1 MKVRLEHAN
10 LSVRDVE
17 AMIRFLKTAF
27 PEFRI
32 RGEGTNRNGI
42 RWVHVG
48 TNDTYIVLNQAKTES
63 ARHWIPYSGEPGV
76 NHLAYEVDDVESL
89 RVRLSAAGYRDS
101 TMSCP
106 IRSAHLTR
114 LTSRSTRTPHRA
126 ALRADRPLPVSRT
139 LRRAS
144 WTPGLWISTYCSQ
157 AFGTRRRRVMCSTL

>member
-1 MKVRLEHAN
+1 MEARLEHAN

-17 AMIRFLKTAF
+17 AMIRFLMTAF

-42 RWVHVG
+42 RWVHIG

-63 ARHWIPYSGEPGV
+63 IRHWIPYSGEPGV

-101 TMSCP
+101 TVPNM
-106 IRSAHLTR
+106 H
-114 LTSRSTRTPHRA
+114 PHRKRVYFYDPDGNDWEFVQYFSQDPA
-126 ALRADRPLPVSRT
+126 KRNDYELPES
-139 LRRAS
+139 
-144 WTPGLWISTYCSQ
+144 
-157 AFGTRRRRVMCSTL
+157 

>member
-17 AMIRFLKTAF
+17 AMIRFLMTAF

-89 RVRLSAAGYRDS
+89 RLRLKAAGYRDS
-101 TMSCP
+101 TVPNAHPHRKRVYFYDPDGNDWSSYSTFRRTLPSETTMSCP
-106 IRSAHLTR
+106 NRSARFTR
-114 LTSRSTRTPHRA
+114 PNLEFNRTSRERA
-126 ALRADRPLPVSRT
+126 A
-139 LRRAS
+139 
-144 WTPGLWISTYCSQ
+144 G
-157 AFGTRRRRVMCSTL
+157 